1 MGPVFKFQNPSP
13 GEIKALLQRARTI
26 GVVGLSEDP
35 DRPSYSV
42 AMYLQSAG
50 YRIVPIRPGGGEILG
65 EKVYA
70 SVGEVP
76 FPIDVVN
83 IFRRPSAVSHHV
95 AEAMAAKVPAVWMQ
109 EGVIDDSAAERA
121 RTAGLFVAMDRC
133 LLKEHRKA
141 GLPSR
146 PPGIRGHDT

>member
-1 MGPVFKFQNPSP
+1 MGPALKFQNPSP

-26 GVVGLSEDP
+26 AVVGLSEDP

-50 YRIVPIRPGGGEILG
+50 YRIVPIRPGGGRILG
-65 EKVYA
+65 EQVYA
-70 SVGEVP
+70 TVAEVP
-76 FPIDVVN
+76 FPLDVVDV
-83 IFRRPSAVSHHV
+83 FRRPSAVAHHV
-95 AEAMAAKVPAVWMQ
+95 AEAMAARVPALWLQ
-109 EGVIDDSAAERA
+109 EGVIDDDAAERA
-121 RTAGLFVAMDRC
+121 KAAGLFVAMDRC

-146 PPGIRGHDT
+146 PPKART